1 MTEPADNLLLKVSG
15 LQGWYG
21 ESHILHDVDLTVN
34 KGEVVTLL
42 GRNGA
47 GKTTLLQVILGLV
60 PAATGSVRG
69 FGRKPGVLN
78 KEIGY
83 VPQRYDA
90 NAAEAIR
97 ARDSVLLGLTG
108 RRWGFARPN
117 ATDRAAVDDAL
128 AWVDATE
135 IADRRLSELSGG
147 QRQRIAIA
155 AALVSRP
162 RMLILDEP
170 LASLDLRN
178 QHEIVT
184 LLGRLK
190 VELGVTILV
199 VAHDLGAQGVQA
211 RQQRGRRAA
220 HRAGGGDHVG
230 EHEALLGPVHAAR
243 RHIGHRAQRRQAQQ
257 VHQQIAKHRGYP
269 R

>member
-1 MTEPADNLLLKVSG
+1 MSPSEPPGAALTFDEVNVVRGGRTIWSDSTFRVQPGG
-15 LQGWYG
+15 LVAVIGA
-21 ESHILHDVDLTVN
+21 
-34 KGEVVTLL
+34 
-42 GRNGA
+42 NGA

-60 PAATGSVRG
+60 PAATGSVRV

-199 VAHDLGAQGVQA
+199 VAHDLNPMLESLDSAIYLLDGHAHHAPIDVVDADLLTHMYGTPMRVAHTLQGALYM
-211 RQQRGRRAA
+211 RS
-220 HRAGGGDHVG
+220 
-230 EHEALLGPVHAAR
+230 E
-243 RHIGHRAQRRQAQQ
+243 
-257 VHQQIAKHRGYP
+257 
-269 R
+269 